1 MTLPDDRAEGRT
13 HDSRYRSVV
22 ENVIEAIISIDERGT
37 IESFNPAAE
46 RIFGYEAAEVL
57 GRDVSMLM
65 PESDKSRHDGYLASY
80 VESGVSK
87 IIGTGREVSG
97 LRKDGTTFPMDL
109 AVGEYIEEGRPK
121 FTGVIRDI
129 SRRKRSEEAL
139 RISEQRLR
147 SVFEAAGMVI
157 VVLSTEFEV
166 LDWNREA
173 ERVYGYD
180 REEVLGS
187 NYVERFLPESV
198 HELVEFEMKQVLGGR
213 PARAYENPI
222 KTRDGS
228 ERVIVWNSDCL
239 TGVDGEPIG
248 LIACGQDITEY
259 KHLQGQLL
267 QAQKMESIGQLAGG
281 IAHDFNNQL
290 GIILFDVDMLLSAAS
305 QQSSLRDD
313 LQKIRKVVL
322 RAADLTRQLLVF
334 SRRQH
339 MEPEPI
345 NLNGHI
351 QELQKM
357 LSRLLGE
364 DVDVTIDLA
373 EDLHRIYADPGNMDQ
388 IIINLCVNARDAMP
402 DGGTLTI
409 LTCNDT
415 VTEAYCHSHSQAAPG
430 RFCRLTIADSGS
442 GMDEETL
449 SRIFE
454 PFFTTK
460 EIDKG
465 TGLGL
470 SVVYGIVEGHD
481 GWIEVKSR
489 LGEGTQFD
497 IYLPVLQEGE
507 GTIAADQAT
516 SVPEHAGR
524 GERILVVEDDAELRV
539 RAERILQDTGYSV
552 SACESLAA
560 ARAAWRSKGLGFDMV
575 LADVVLPDG
584 RGPDLVFDL
593 LIEKPG
599 LRGLFVTGYADERV
613 DLERVRDAG
622 FRVLQKP
629 FAPADL
635 LAEVRLALETQH

>member
-1 MTLPDDRAEGRT
+1 MTPPGNRAGEDMS
-13 HDSRYRSVV
+13 DSRYRSVV
-22 ENVIEAIISIDERGT
+22 ENVIEGIISIDEGGT

-46 RIFGYEAAEVL
+46 RIFGYGAEEIL
-57 GRDVSMLM
+57 GKNVAILM
-65 PESDKSRHDGYLASY
+65 PEEHEGQHQGYLASY
-80 VESGVSK
+80 LGSGEKKV
-87 IIGTGREVSG
+87 IGIGREVNG
-97 LRKDGTTFPMDL
+97 LRKDGTVFPMDL
-109 AVGEYIEEGRPK
+109 AVGEYVEGERRK

-129 SRRKRSEEAL
+129 SRRKRAEEAL
-139 RISEQRLR
+139 RVSEQSRR

-157 VVLSTEFEV
+157 IVLSTENEV

-173 ERVYGYD
+173 ERLFGYS

-187 NYVERFLPESV
+187 NYVERFLPEPV
-198 HELVEFEMKQVLGGR
+198 RELVEHEIEQVLAGR

-222 KTRDGS
+222 VTREGT
-228 ERVIVWNSDCL
+228 ERVIVWNSDRL
-239 TGVDGEPIG
+239 TGADGDPVG
-248 LIACGQDITEY
+248 LIACGQDVTEY

-290 GIILFDVDMLLSAAS
+290 GIILFDVDMLLSAVGKE
-305 QQSSLRDD
+305 SSLRDD

-322 RAADLTRQLLVF
+322 RASDLTRQLLVF

-357 LSRLLGE
+357 LNRLLGE
-364 DVDVTIDLA
+364 DVDVMIDLA
-373 EDLHRIYADPGNMDQ
+373 EDLRRINADPGNIDQ

-409 LTCNDT
+409 LTCNVT
-415 VTEAYCHSHSQAAPG
+415 VTEEYCQSHSQASPG
-430 RFCRLTIADSGS
+430 PRCRLTIADTGS

-460 EIDKG
+460 EVGKG

-481 GWIEVKSR
+481 GWVEVQSR

-497 IYLPVLQEGE
+497 IFLPVMHEDIGAI
-507 GTIAADQAT
+507 TADRTT
-516 SVPEHAGR
+516 SVPEHVGR
-524 GERILVVEDDAELRV
+524 GERVLVVEDDAELRD
-539 RAERILQDTGYSV
+539 RAEKILKDRGYSV
-552 SACESLAA
+552 SACGSLSE
-560 ARAAWRSKGLGFDMV
+560 ARAAWRSKGLGFDLV

-593 LIEKPG
+593 LKERPG
-599 LRGLFVTGYADERV
+599 LRGLFVTGYTDERV
-613 DLERVRDAG
+613 DWERVSAEG
-622 FRVLQKP
+622 FRVLRKP

-635 LAEVRLALETQH
+635 LAEVRLALETKH